1 MPHLDSG
8 FSRMKF
14 TRRFVKTAYLAA
26 GFLFLALAF
35 IGALLPVMPS
45 AIFVILAA
53 ACFARSSPRF
63 EAWLLNHAQFGPSLR
78 AWREYGAILPQAK
91 AMAVG
96 GMIVGFTLFWFA
108 VEPGP
113 LLTAAVAVFFI
124 ASATF
129 VLSRPSGPGRS

>member
-1 MPHLDSG
+1 
-8 FSRMKF
+8 MKL
-14 TRRFVKTAYLAA
+14 TKRFVKSLYLAA

-96 GMIVGFTLFWFA
+96 GMIVGFTLFWFG
-108 VEPGP
+108 VQPGP
-113 LLTAAVAVFFI
+113 ILAAAVAAFFI
-124 ASATF
+124 ASAAF
-129 VLSRPSGPGRS
+129 VLTRPSGPGEP

>member
-1 MPHLDSG
+1 MRPSDSG
-8 FSRMKF
+8 FARMKF
-14 TRRFVKTAYLAA
+14 NRRFVKSLYLAA
-26 GFLFLALAF
+26 GFIFLALAF

-63 EAWLLNHAQFGPSLR
+63 ETWLLNHAQFGPSLR

-96 GMIVGFTLFWFA
+96 GMIVGFTMFWFA
-108 VEPGP
+108 VQPGP
-113 LLTAAVAVFFI
+113 LLVTGVAAFFI
-124 ASATF
+124 GSAAF
-129 VLSRPSGPGRS
+129 VLTRPSGPGQS